1 MPLEVIQ
8 RSIGLLIGGFLPT
21 DKQVN
26 HILTPYVTY
35 SYAHRLGSSIHDGV
49 CKLSLKACTLWME
62 PAERN
67 LYTTHKAGR
76 AALGL
81 SCGACFEQPNSVYF
95 GCGAAHSGVTQQ
107 TTTQQI
113 TQNACCT
120 DTAGILYKPLIIKE
134 LNATYQNPLLIIHN
148 NLSVEDVD
156 KDGGVAV
163 DVTVKDG
170 LC

>member
-26 HILTPYVTY
+26 HILTPYMTY
-35 SYAHRLGSSIHDGV
+35 SYAHRRGSSIHDGV

-81 SCGACFEQPNSVYF
+81 SCGVCFEQPNPVYF
-95 GCGAAHSGVTQQ
+95 GCGAA
-107 TTTQQI
+107 
-113 TQNACCT
+113 
-120 DTAGILYKPLIIKE
+120 L
-134 LNATYQNPLLIIHN
+134 
-148 NLSVEDVD
+148 
-156 KDGGVAV
+156 
-163 DVTVKDG
+163 
-170 LC
+170 